1 MLGVGEDLLPQTAPE
16 PVAFVC
22 SLPRISSL
30 HILSAMGR
38 ELWGGH
44 FTDKKVEAKRGSGR
58 AGSDAPDHVT
68 PEQGLTS
75 ESI

>member
-1 MLGVGEDLLPQTAPE
+1 MLGVAEDLLSQTAPE

-30 HILSAMGR
+30 DLLSAMGR

-44 FTDKKVEAKRGSGR
+44 FTDKKVGAKRGSGG

>member
-1 MLGVGEDLLPQTAPE
+1 
-16 PVAFVC
+16 
-22 SLPRISSL
+22 
-30 HILSAMGR
+30 MGR

-44 FTDKKVEAKRGSGR
+44 FTDKKVEAKRGSGG